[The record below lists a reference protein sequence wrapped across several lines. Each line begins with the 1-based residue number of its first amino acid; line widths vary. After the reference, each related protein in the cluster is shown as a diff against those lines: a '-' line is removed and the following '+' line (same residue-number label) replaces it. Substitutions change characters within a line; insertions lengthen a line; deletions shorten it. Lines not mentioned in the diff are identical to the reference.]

1 MCFGGRLF
9 VSIPPNNVARRV
21 PGNPMEELTT
31 FLKAHP
37 DVQFVDVL
45 LPDLCNVIRGKRLPR
60 ADLGKFY
67 REGFQVPSSIM
78 LLDVTGEGG
87 DPGGRGFSDGDPDV
101 YARSVPGTLQR
112 VPWFDEPLGQVLG
125 TLYDLDG
132 SPCSVDPRHVLSS
145 VCKRLT
151 DEGLFPV
158 VALELEFYLIDQ
170 NLAETGT
177 VQPPLLPTSGR
188 RVRDTQVYSI
198 SDLEG
203 FSKFL
208 GDVSQVC
215 EAQNIR
221 LGAASTEYAQ
231 GQYEINLHH
240 VTDVQLA
247 ADHAILLQRVVRGT
261 ARQHG
266 TAATFMAKPY
276 REDAGSGLHVH
287 LSLVDE
293 KGDNVFDDGTEVG
306 TPVLRHAVGGLLET
320 MPEAMALFA
329 PNVNSYRRF
338 VPNLYVPTR
347 RSWGYNN
354 RSVAVRI
361 PAGTGS
367 SLRLEHRV
375 AGADANPYLVLA
387 TVLAGVHHGI
397 QHRLDPGEA
406 SVGNACG
413 DRDPDLAFSWQAALD
428 ALAAGQIL
436 PEYLGTDYLD
446 LYRQTKQF
454 EHDNYHDQFSPLE
467 FDWYLNF
474 G

>member
-1 MCFGGRLF
+1 
-9 VSIPPNNVARRV
+9 
-21 PGNPMEELTT
+21 MEELAT
-31 FLKAHP
+31 FLEAHP
-37 DVQFVDVL
+37 DVPFVDVL

-60 ADLGKFY
+60 ADLEKFF

-101 YARSVPGTLQR
+101 CARPVPGTLQR
-112 VPWFDEPLGQVLG
+112 VPWFGEPLGQVLG

-158 VALELEFYLIDQ
+158 VALELEFYLIDPD
-170 NLAETGT
+170 LAETGKI
-177 VQPPLLPTSGR
+177 QPPLLPASGR

-203 FSKFL
+203 FSKL
-208 GDVSQVC
+208 LRDVSRVC
-215 EAQNIR
+215 DAQNIR

-240 VTDVQLA
+240 VNDAQLA

-266 TAATFMAKPY
+266 AAATFMAKPY

-293 KGDNVFDDGTEVG
+293 KGDNVFDDDTEVG
-306 TPVLRHAVGGLLET
+306 TPVLRHAVGGWSANPTCLGLSNTFICDNRDTEPAMLLE
-320 MPEAMALFA
+320 
-329 PNVNSYRRF
+329 N
-338 VPNLYVPTR
+338 
-347 RSWGYNN
+347 
-354 RSVAVRI
+354 I
-361 PAGTGS
+361 
-367 SLRLEHRV
+367 
-375 AGADANPYLVLA
+375 
-387 TVLAGVHHGI
+387 
-397 QHRLDPGEA
+397 
-406 SVGNACG
+406 
-413 DRDPDLAFSWQAALD
+413 
-428 ALAAGQIL
+428 
-436 PEYLGTDYLD
+436 
-446 LYRQTKQF
+446 
-454 EHDNYHDQFSPLE
+454 
-467 FDWYLNF
+467 
-474 G
+474 

>member
-1 MCFGGRLF
+1 
-9 VSIPPNNVARRV
+9 
-21 PGNPMEELTT
+21 
-31 FLKAHP
+31 
-37 DVQFVDVL
+37 
-45 LPDLCNVIRGKRLPR
+45 
-60 ADLGKFY
+60 
-67 REGFQVPSSIM
+67 
-78 LLDVTGEGG
+78 
-87 DPGGRGFSDGDPDV
+87 
-101 YARSVPGTLQR
+101 
-112 VPWFDEPLGQVLG
+112 
-125 TLYDLDG
+125 
-132 SPCSVDPRHVLSS
+132 
-145 VCKRLT
+145 
-151 DEGLFPV
+151 
-158 VALELEFYLIDQ
+158 
-170 NLAETGT
+170 
-177 VQPPLLPTSGR
+177 
-188 RVRDTQVYSI
+188 
-198 SDLEG
+198 
-203 FSKFL
+203 
-208 GDVSQVC
+208 
-215 EAQNIR
+215 
-221 LGAASTEYAQ
+221 
-231 GQYEINLHH
+231 
-240 VTDVQLA
+240 
-247 ADHAILLQRVVRGT
+247 
-261 ARQHG
+261 
-266 TAATFMAKPY
+266 MAKPY

-361 PAGTGS
+361 PAGAGS

-413 DRDPDLAFSWQAALD
+413 DRDPDLSFSWQVALD

-467 FDWYLNF
+467 FDWYLNL

>member
-1 MCFGGRLF
+1 
-9 VSIPPNNVARRV
+9 
-21 PGNPMEELTT
+21 MEELAT
-31 FLKAHP
+31 FLEAHP

-60 ADLGKFY
+60 ADLEKFF

-101 YARSVPGTLQR
+101 CARPVPGTLQR

-132 SPCSVDPRHVLSS
+132 SPCSVDPRHILSS

-151 DEGLFPV
+151 DEELFPV
-158 VALELEFYLIDQ
+158 VALELEFYLIDP
-170 NLAETGT
+170 NLVETGKI
-177 VQPPLLPTSGR
+177 QPPLLPTTGR
-188 RVRDTQVYSI
+188 RVQDTQVYSI

-208 GDVSQVC
+208 SDVSQIC
-215 EAQNIR
+215 DTQNIR

-287 LSLVDE
+287 LSLADK
-293 KGDNVFDDGTEVG
+293 KGDNLFDDGTEAG
-306 TPVLRHAVGGLLET
+306 TIALRHAVGGLLKT

-361 PAGTGS
+361 PGGGS
-367 SLRLEHRV
+367 SSRRLEHRV

-387 TVLAGVHHGI
+387 AVLAGVHHGI

-406 SVGNACG
+406 SVGNVCG
-413 DRDPDLAFSWQAALD
+413 ERDPDLSFSWQAALD
-428 ALAAGQIL
+428 ASAAGQVL

-454 EHDNYHDQFSPLE
+454 ELDNYNDQFSPLE
-467 FDWYLNF
+467 FDWYLNL

>member
-1 MCFGGRLF
+1 M
-9 VSIPPNNVARRV
+9 
-21 PGNPMEELTT
+21 
-31 FLKAHP
+31 
-37 DVQFVDVL
+37 
-45 LPDLCNVIRGKRLPR
+45 
-60 ADLGKFY
+60 
-67 REGFQVPSSIM
+67 
-78 LLDVTGEGG
+78 
-87 DPGGRGFSDGDPDV
+87 
-101 YARSVPGTLQR
+101 PGTLQR

-132 SPCSVDPRHVLSS
+132 SPCNVDPRHVLSS
-145 VCKRLT
+145 VCKRLN

-367 SLRLEHRV
+367 SLRREHRV

-454 EHDNYHDQFSPLE
+454 EHDNYHDQFSSLE
-467 FDWYLNF
+467 FDWYLNL

>member
-1 MCFGGRLF
+1 VCFGGRLF

-132 SPCSVDPRHVLSS
+132 SPCNVDPRHVLSS
-145 VCKRLT
+145 VCKRLN

-221 LGAASTEYAQ
+221 LGATSTEYAQ

-247 ADHAILLQRVVRGT
+247 ADHAMLLQRVVRGT

-454 EHDNYHDQFSPLE
+454 EHDNYHDQFSSLE
-467 FDWYLNF
+467 FDWYLNL

>member
-1 MCFGGRLF
+1 
-9 VSIPPNNVARRV
+9 
-21 PGNPMEELTT
+21 MEELAT
-31 FLKAHP
+31 FLEAHP

-60 ADLGKFY
+60 ADLEKFFQ
-67 REGFQVPSSIM
+67 EGFQVPSSIM

-101 YARSVPGTLQR
+101 CAIPVPGTLQR
-112 VPWFDEPLGQVLG
+112 VPWFDEPMGQVLG

-132 SPCSVDPRHVLSS
+132 SPCNVDPRHVLSS

-158 VALELEFYLIDQ
+158 VALELEFYLIDPD
-170 NLAETGT
+170 LAETGKI
-177 VQPPLLPTSGR
+177 QPPLLPASGR
-188 RVRDTQVYSI
+188 RVRNTQVYSI

-203 FSKFL
+203 FSEFL
-208 GDVSQVC
+208 RDVSRIC
-215 EAQNIR
+215 DAQNIR
-221 LGAASTEYAQ
+221 LGTASAEYAQ

-240 VTDVQLA
+240 VTDAQLA
-247 ADHAILLQRVVRGT
+247 ADHAILLQRVVRGA
-261 ARQHG
+261 ARQYG

-306 TPVLRHAVGGLLET
+306 TPVLHHAVGGLLET
-320 MPEAMALFA
+320 MPEAMALFS

-367 SLRLEHRV
+367 SRRLEHRV

-387 TVLAGVHHGI
+387 AVLAGVHHGI

-406 SVGNACG
+406 SVGNVC
-413 DRDPDLAFSWQAALD
+413 DERDPDLSFNWQAALN
-428 ALAAGQIL
+428 ALVAGQIL
-436 PEYLGTDYLD
+436 PGYLGTDYLD

-454 EHDNYHDQFSPLE
+454 ELDNYNDQFSPLE
-467 FDWYLNF
+467 FDWYLNL

>member
-1 MCFGGRLF
+1 
-9 VSIPPNNVARRV
+9 
-21 PGNPMEELTT
+21 MEELTT
-31 FLKAHP
+31 FLQAHP

-60 ADLGKFY
+60 ADLDKFY
-67 REGFQVPSSIM
+67 QEGFQVPSSIM

-101 YARSVPGTLQR
+101 CARPVAGTLQR

-151 DEGLFPV
+151 AEGLFPV
-158 VALELEFYLIDQ
+158 VALELEFYLIDL
-170 NLAETGT
+170 NLAATGT
-177 VQPPLLPTSGR
+177 VQPPLLPTSGH

-208 GDVSQVC
+208 GDVSRAC

-240 VTDVQLA
+240 VPDVQVA

-261 ARQHG
+261 ARRHG
-266 TAATFMAKPY
+266 AAATFMAKPY

-293 KGDNVFDDGTEVG
+293 EGHNVFDDDTEVG
-306 TPVLRHAVGGLLET
+306 SPVLRHALGGLLET

-338 VPNLYVPTR
+338 VPNLYVPIR

-361 PAGTGS
+361 PAGANS
-367 SLRLEHRV
+367 SRRLEHRV
-375 AGADANPYLVLA
+375 AGADANPYLLMA
-387 TVLAGVHHGI
+387 ALLSAIHYGI
-397 QHRLDPGEA
+397 SNKIEPPEMTEGNAYDQHEA
-406 SVGNACG
+406 SLPTNL
-413 DRDPDLAFSWQAALD
+413 RD
-428 ALAAGQIL
+428 ALRELEASEVMKEYIGE
-436 PEYLGTDYLD
+436 EYLDVFVLCKESEMEEFEKTISD
-446 LYRQTKQF
+446 LEYM
-454 EHDNYHDQFSPLE
+454 
-467 FDWYLNF
+467 WYLHTV
-474 G
+474 

>member
-1 MCFGGRLF
+1 M
-9 VSIPPNNVARRV
+9 
-21 PGNPMEELTT
+21 
-31 FLKAHP
+31 
-37 DVQFVDVL
+37 
-45 LPDLCNVIRGKRLPR
+45 
-60 ADLGKFY
+60 
-67 REGFQVPSSIM
+67 
-78 LLDVTGEGG
+78 
-87 DPGGRGFSDGDPDV
+87 

-361 PAGTGS
+361 PAGAGS

-413 DRDPDLAFSWQAALD
+413 DRDPDLSFSWQAALD

-454 EHDNYHDQFSPLE
+454 EHDNYHDQFSSLE
-467 FDWYLNF
+467 FDWYLNL

>member
-1 MCFGGRLF
+1 
-9 VSIPPNNVARRV
+9 
-21 PGNPMEELTT
+21 MEELAT
-31 FLKAHP
+31 FLEAHP
-37 DVQFVDVL
+37 DVPFVDVL

-60 ADLGKFY
+60 ADLEKFF

-101 YARSVPGTLQR
+101 CARPVPGTLQR
-112 VPWFDEPLGQVLG
+112 VPWFGEPLGQVLG

-132 SPCSVDPRHVLSS
+132 SPCNVDPRHVLSS

-158 VALELEFYLIDQ
+158 VALELEFYLIDPD
-170 NLAETGT
+170 LAETGKI
-177 VQPPLLPTSGR
+177 QPPLLPASGR

-203 FSKFL
+203 FSKL
-208 GDVSQVC
+208 LRDVSRVC
-215 EAQNIR
+215 DAQNIR

-240 VTDVQLA
+240 VNDAQLA

-266 TAATFMAKPY
+266 AAATFMAKPY

-293 KGDNVFDDGTEVG
+293 KGDNVFDDDTEVG
-306 TPVLRHAVGGLLET
+306 TPALRHAVGGLLET

-361 PAGTGS
+361 PAGAGS
-367 SLRLEHRV
+367 SRRLEHRV

-387 TVLAGVHHGI
+387 TVLAGAYHGI

-406 SVGNACG
+406 SMGNVCG
-413 DRDPDLAFSWQAALD
+413 NRDPDLAFSWQAALN
-428 ALAAGQIL
+428 ASAVGQIL

-446 LYRQTKQF
+446 LYRQTKQY
-454 EHDNYHDQFSPLE
+454 ELDNYNDQFSPLE
-467 FDWYLNF
+467 FDWYLNL

>member
-1 MCFGGRLF
+1 L
-9 VSIPPNNVARRV
+9 N
-21 PGNPMEELTT
+21 
-31 FLKAHP
+31 
-37 DVQFVDVL
+37 
-45 LPDLCNVIRGKRLPR
+45 
-60 ADLGKFY
+60 
-67 REGFQVPSSIM
+67 
-78 LLDVTGEGG
+78 
-87 DPGGRGFSDGDPDV
+87 
-101 YARSVPGTLQR
+101 
-112 VPWFDEPLGQVLG
+112 
-125 TLYDLDG
+125 
-132 SPCSVDPRHVLSS
+132 
-145 VCKRLT
+145 

-361 PAGTGS
+361 PAGAGS

-454 EHDNYHDQFSPLE
+454 EHDNYHDQFSSLE
-467 FDWYLNF
+467 FDWYLNL

>member
-1 MCFGGRLF
+1 
-9 VSIPPNNVARRV
+9 
-21 PGNPMEELTT
+21 
-31 FLKAHP
+31 
-37 DVQFVDVL
+37 
-45 LPDLCNVIRGKRLPR
+45 
-60 ADLGKFY
+60 
-67 REGFQVPSSIM
+67 
-78 LLDVTGEGG
+78 
-87 DPGGRGFSDGDPDV
+87 
-101 YARSVPGTLQR
+101 
-112 VPWFDEPLGQVLG
+112 
-125 TLYDLDG
+125 
-132 SPCSVDPRHVLSS
+132 
-145 VCKRLT
+145 
-151 DEGLFPV
+151 
-158 VALELEFYLIDQ
+158 
-170 NLAETGT
+170 
-177 VQPPLLPTSGR
+177 
-188 RVRDTQVYSI
+188 
-198 SDLEG
+198 
-203 FSKFL
+203 
-208 GDVSQVC
+208 
-215 EAQNIR
+215 
-221 LGAASTEYAQ
+221 
-231 GQYEINLHH
+231 
-240 VTDVQLA
+240 
-247 ADHAILLQRVVRGT
+247 
-261 ARQHG
+261 
-266 TAATFMAKPY
+266 MAKPY

-361 PAGTGS
+361 PAGAGS

-387 TVLAGVHHGI
+387 TVLAGVHHGS

-413 DRDPDLAFSWQAALD
+413 DRDPDLSFSWQAALD
-428 ALAAGQIL
+428 ASAAGQIL
-436 PEYLGTDYLD
+436 PDYLGTDYLD

-467 FDWYLNF
+467 FHWYLNL

>member
-1 MCFGGRLF
+1 MRFGGRLF

-132 SPCSVDPRHVLSS
+132 SPCNVDPRHVLSS
-145 VCKRLT
+145 VCKRLN

-387 TVLAGVHHGI
+387 TVLAGAHHGI

-454 EHDNYHDQFSPLE
+454 EHDNYHDQFSSLE
-467 FDWYLNF
+467 FDWYLNL

>member
-1 MCFGGRLF
+1 MRFGGRLF

-21 PGNPMEELTT
+21 PGNPMEELIT

-132 SPCSVDPRHVLSS
+132 SPCNVDPRHVLSS
-145 VCKRLT
+145 VCKRLN
-151 DEGLFPV
+151 DEGLFPI

-413 DRDPDLAFSWQAALD
+413 DRDPDLSFSWQAALD

-454 EHDNYHDQFSPLE
+454 EHDNYHDQFSSLE
-467 FDWYLNF
+467 FDWYLNL

>member
-1 MCFGGRLF
+1 
-9 VSIPPNNVARRV
+9 
-21 PGNPMEELTT
+21 
-31 FLKAHP
+31 
-37 DVQFVDVL
+37 
-45 LPDLCNVIRGKRLPR
+45 
-60 ADLGKFY
+60 
-67 REGFQVPSSIM
+67 M

-101 YARSVPGTLQR
+101 CARPVPGTLQR
-112 VPWFDEPLGQVLG
+112 VPWFGEPLGQVLG

-132 SPCSVDPRHVLSS
+132 SPCNVDPRHVLSS

-158 VALELEFYLIDQ
+158 VALELEFYLIDPDM
-170 NLAETGT
+170 AEIGKI
-177 VQPPLLPTSGR
+177 QPPLLPASGR

-203 FSKFL
+203 FSKL
-208 GDVSQVC
+208 LRDVSRVC
-215 EAQNIR
+215 DAQNIR

-240 VTDVQLA
+240 VNDAQLA

-266 TAATFMAKPY
+266 AAATFMAKPY

-293 KGDNVFDDGTEVG
+293 KGDNVFDDDTEVG

-361 PAGTGS
+361 PAGAGS
-367 SLRLEHRV
+367 SRRLEHRV

-387 TVLAGVHHGI
+387 TVLAGAHHGI

-406 SVGNACG
+406 SVGNVCG
-413 DRDPDLAFSWQAALD
+413 NQDPDLAFSWQAALN
-428 ALAAGQIL
+428 ASATGQIL

-446 LYRQTKQF
+446 LYRQTKQY
-454 EHDNYHDQFSPLE
+454 ELDNYNDQFSPLE
-467 FDWYLNF
+467 FDWYLNL